1 MMHFDDDPL
10 LSATARQASISSP
23 DYADV
28 EAENPYSAGDLPL
41 PPIDREI
48 GQQDLDERS
57 KYLTEHGPFVNGA
70 RSNLAAAH
78 GRGRPLDGCTHQ
90 RRYEPLR

>member
-1 MMHFDDDPL
+1 MKHLDHDPL

-28 EAENPYSAGDLPL
+28 EAENPYSAGDSPL

-78 GRGRPLDGCTHQ
+78 GRGLHPTGAPINIAVSRFA
-90 RRYEPLR
+90 